1 MSDRQHPSQT
11 PPEVRA
17 SVRPGGELI
26 LRLSLHNRS
35 GETLLVRPVLDDWMA
50 EDGEIFSTVNSVEPD
65 YVYLGDGAAGN
76 VAQTVTVK
84 LPSERRSRGV
94 IKSWM
99 RFPGLLE
106 ESVAI
111 ALDIDSEK
119 SDFWK
124 IEYPLKI
131 GFPMRKFDPQ
141 NPIFS
146 SYKNTDLAL
155 GLTSALIDLDRIPS
169 RWLAAELLVA
179 VSQKGEEQTRTEDGV
194 RLLSRLRKTAFFR
207 EASAV
212 VTAAKVPDWISET
225 LSMSGQIL
233 DRDRREERLLYIWER
248 WLLSLAE
255 SDVEAPETL
264 KTVVSQPFVAA
275 EFAAKL
281 GSDGDRWLGYFLLGL
296 ATDSPRIAAN
306 LEAIAFGGMGGWM
319 PPDRPPQTLGISS
332 YHLSAGLPG
341 LDLLPARW
349 LALELLLIL
358 AQKGDDYAATAAGGT
373 LLDRLR
379 RTRFC
384 KNGVL
389 SFAAAGATRW
399 IAVGRDAAIAFHD
412 SAATAGNRAGLLKFW
427 EGWLWD
433 IAGPKIAVPQTSTA
447 ALASQLGMD
456 GETWFLRIVLGLSLL
471 SPRIA
476 ATLEAIASGAPSP
489 PPQSPSPTRRIE
501 DVLGEPGSLQR

>member
-1 MSDRQHPSQT
+1 MSDRQNPSPT
-11 PPEVRA
+11 LPEVRA
-17 SVRPGGELI
+17 SVHPGGELV
-26 LRLSLHNRS
+26 LKLSLQNRS
-35 GETLLVRPVLDDWMA
+35 GETLLGRPVLDDWIA
-50 EDGEIFSTVNSVEPD
+50 EDGEMFSTMNPVDPD
-65 YVYLGDGAAGN
+65 YLYLGSSPAEN
-76 VAQTVTVK
+76 VTQTLTVK

-94 IKSWM
+94 IKSWL

-111 ALDIDSEK
+111 ALDIDPKK
-119 SDFWK
+119 SDIK
-124 IEYPLKI
+124 TIEYPLQI
-131 GFPMRKFDPQ
+131 SFPIREFDPQ
-141 NPIFS
+141 NPTFS
-146 SYKNTDLAL
+146 QDKITDIAL

-169 RWLAAELLVA
+169 RWLVAELLVA
-179 VSQKGEEQTRTEDGV
+179 VSQKGEERAGTEVGGQ
-194 RLLSRLRKTAFFR
+194 LLSRLRKTAFFR
-207 EASAV
+207 ETSAALS
-212 VTAAKVPDWISET
+212 AAKVPNWISET

-233 DRDRREERLLYIWER
+233 NRDRREERLLYIWER

-264 KTVVSQPFVAA
+264 KTVVAPPFLAA

-281 GSDGDRWLGYFLLGL
+281 GADCDRWLGYFLLGL
-296 ATDSPRIAAN
+296 AADSPRIAVN
-306 LEAIAFGGMGGWM
+306 LEAMASGGMGGNIAF
-319 PPDRPPQTLGISS
+319 DHPPQSLSISS
-332 YHLSAGLPG
+332 YNLSAGLPG

-358 AQKGDDYAATAAGGT
+358 AQKGDDYAATVAGET

-389 SFAAAGATRW
+389 SFAAAGVPRW

-412 SAATAGNRAGLLKFW
+412 AAATPTNRAGLLRFW

-433 IAGPKIAVPQTSTA
+433 IAGPKIALPQTPTA

-456 GETWFLRIVLGLSLL
+456 GEAWFLRIVLGLSLL

-476 ATLEAIASGAPSP
+476 ATLQAIASGAPPAPS
-489 PPQSPSPTRRIE
+489 QSPSPTRRIQ